1 MRIVNRLLALVVG
14 LALAAAAA
22 VAIIEM
28 VTALTGN
35 AAIVPRERWAS
46 VLAELRW
53 DDPTLVAAATGLV
66 LAGLV
71 LLGVEL
77 TPARPR
83 QFALRGSIDAAASI
97 DRRGLQERL
106 RHVALRDADVV
117 AADVR
122 IRRRAKVRASVPP
135 DTDRRACRQ
144 RVLDATTSA
153 IDELGL
159 TRPPT
164 VRAQIVKARERV
176 R

>member
-1 MRIVNRLLALVVG
+1 MTIVNRLLALVFG
-14 LALAAAAA
+14 LALAAAAG

-35 AAIVPRERWAS
+35 AGIVPREQWAS
-46 VLAELRW
+46 ALAELRW
-53 DDPTLVAAATGLV
+53 DDPTLVGVAIGLV
-66 LAGLV
+66 LIGLA
-71 LLGVEL
+71 LLSGEL
-77 TPARPR
+77 TPARPG
-83 QFALRGSIDAAASI
+83 QFALQGATDAAASI

-159 TRPPT
+159 IRPPT
-164 VRAQIVKARERV
+164 VRAEIVRARERV